1 MGRLGAEGMKE
12 ASGELGFTLETQLE
26 WHLTGNH
33 YPPVPVSM
41 VKPCVEAIVA
51 VQDGDEGKLILM
63 PEGISWR
70 GSRFAPA
77 SAIVEGHH
85 LETWCY
91 DEDLPQECYE

>member
-12 ASGELGFTLETQLE
+12 ASDELGLTLEAQLE

-41 VKPCVEAIVA
+41 VKACVEAISA
-51 VQDGDEGKLILM
+51 VNEGELDRAIEL

-70 GSRFAPA
+70 GSRTAPA

-91 DEDLPQECYE
+91 SDDEQLWA